1 MKHIVLLL
9 SFIFL
14 PALTQANIFQCVDP
28 ETGETVFKDKE
39 CEGTEVLEKTIEL
52 KSDSKKVTITPS
64 RSDNSNPL
72 GKNLLRNASF
82 ENKLIDWR
90 HPIGTLWSKTQG
102 VSNSG
107 GLSIQAEIPPEDKY
121 IHETVVSQCVIL
133 GEGEKFQLKAQFK
146 AEKFTQ
152 VNTLKKQSLLIGQ
165 MLFGMSL

>member
-1 MKHIVLLL
+1 MKHVVILL

-14 PALTQANIFQCVDP
+14 PALAEADIFQCVDP
-28 ETGETVFKDKE
+28 ESGETVFKDKE
-39 CEGTEVLEKTIEL
+39 CEDTEVLEKTIEL

-64 RSDNSNPL
+64 QSDNSNPL

-90 HPIGTLWSKTQG
+90 HPIGATWSNTQG

-121 IHETVVSQCVIL
+121 IHETVVQTIAGSGTFSVFWDDIY
-133 GEGEKFQLKAQFK
+133 FK
-146 AEKFTQ
+146 A
-152 VNTLKKQSLLIGQ
+152 VR
-165 MLFGMSL
+165 